1 VDRDCREFHARTA
14 RGLLM
19 TDPNPDAQA
28 KIDEIRQRIDA
39 IDCQLVK
46 LLNERAQC
54 SLDIRALKPEAKL
67 GLYDPKREEEIFSNV
82 AKCNDGPMYSDDL
95 REIYEAIL
103 HVAKEMR
110 G

>member
-1 VDRDCREFHARTA
+1 MAHAGVLDQPCQAFLQEHAR
-14 RGLLM
+14 G
-19 TDPNPDAQA
+19 PSQ
-28 KIDEIRQRIDA
+28 
-39 IDCQLVK
+39 V

-54 SLDIRALKPEAKL
+54 SLDIRSLKPQAHQ
-67 GLYDPKREEEIFSNV
+67 GLYDPRREEEIFSNI
-82 AKCNDGPMYSDDL
+82 AKCNNGPLYADDL

>member
-1 VDRDCREFHARTA
+1 VIKE
-14 RGLLM
+14 
-19 TDPNPDAQA
+19 PNMSDDTSDAQA
-28 KIDEIRQRIDA
+28 RITEIRRRIDD
-39 IDCQLVK
+39 IDCQLVQ

-54 SLDIRALKPEAKL
+54 SLDIRALKPSVHW
-67 GLYDPKREEEIFSNV
+67 GLYDPKREEEIFTNV
-82 AKCNDGPMYSDDL
+82 AKCNKGPLYGDDL

>member
-1 VDRDCREFHARTA
+1 MPDE
-14 RGLLM
+14 
-19 TDPNPDAQA
+19 NPDAQA
-28 KIDEIRQRIDA
+28 RIAEIRERIDA

-54 SLDIRALKPEAKL
+54 SLDIRALKPPAHW
-67 GLYDPKREEEIFSNV
+67 GLYDPRREEEIFTNV
-82 AKCNDGPMYSDDL
+82 AKCNEGPLYGDDL

>member
-1 VDRDCREFHARTA
+1 MPDDT
-14 RGLLM
+14 
-19 TDPNPDAQA
+19 TDAQA
-28 KIDEIRQRIDA
+28 RIAEIRARIDA

-46 LLNERAQC
+46 LLNERAQR
-54 SLDIRALKPEAKL
+54 SLDIRALKPSAHL
-67 GLYDPKREEEIFSNV
+67 GLYDPKREEEIFASV
-82 AKCNDGPMYSDDL
+82 AKCNEGPLYGDDL

>member
-1 VDRDCREFHARTA
+1 
-14 RGLLM
+14 M
-19 TDPNPDAQA
+19 TDQSNSAQERIA
-28 KIDEIRQRIDA
+28 EIRGRIDA

-54 SLDIRALKPEAKL
+54 SLDIRALKPQAHW
-67 GLYDPKREEEIFSNV
+67 GLYDPKREEEIFANV
-82 AKCNDGPMYSDDL
+82 AKCNEGPLYADDL

-103 HVAKEMR
+103 QVAKEMR

>member
-1 VDRDCREFHARTA
+1 MADQN
-14 RGLLM
+14 L
-19 TDPNPDAQA
+19 DAQQRIA
-28 KIDEIRQRIDA
+28 DIRERIDA

-54 SLDIRALKPEAKL
+54 SLDIRGLKPAAHM
-67 GLYDPKREEEIFSNV
+67 GLYDPRREEEIFAKV
-82 AKCNDGPMYSDDL
+82 AECNEGPLYGDDL

>member
-1 VDRDCREFHARTA
+1 MSDQN
-14 RGLLM
+14 M
-19 TDPNPDAQA
+19 DAQTRIA
-28 KIDEIRQRIDA
+28 EIRGRIDK

-54 SLDIRALKPEAKL
+54 SLDIRALKPSANW
-67 GLYDPKREEEIFSNV
+67 GLYDPKREEEIFTNV
-82 AKCNDGPMYSDDL
+82 AACNAGPLYGEDL

>member
-1 VDRDCREFHARTA
+1 MPEDT
-14 RGLLM
+14 
-19 TDPNPDAQA
+19 TDAQA
-28 KIDEIRQRIDA
+28 KITEIRDRIDA
-39 IDCQLVK
+39 IDCELVK

-54 SLDIRALKPEAKL
+54 SLDIRALKPSARL
-67 GLYDPKREEEIFSNV
+67 GLYDPRREEEIFTNL
-82 AKCNDGPMYSDDL
+82 AKCNDGPLYSDDL